1 MNATWLQHVPYEGP
15 GSISEWMAHRGIPFP
30 AVALWNNEPL
40 PDPASLDLLV
50 VMGGPMN
57 VDETDA
63 HPWLLAERRFIRD
76 AIDAGVR
83 VLGICLGA
91 QLIARALGAEVRRG
105 PRQEVGWFPIHRIAG
120 ATHPLFDDLPDELM
134 AYHWHGDTFDLP
146 DGAIHIAGSQRYPNQ
161 AFAWGDHVIALQ
173 CHLETTPQSA
183 RDIIDNTRFTPG
195 PDIQSADDML
205 ADPARFDALRSVM
218 DAMMERLVT

>member
-15 GSISEWMAHRGIPFP
+15 GSISEWMARRGIPFP

-63 HPWLLAERRFIRD
+63 HPWLLAERQFIRD

-91 QLIARALGAEVRRG
+91 QLIARALGAEVHPG
-105 PRQEVGWFPIHRIAG
+105 PRQEVGWFPIRRIAG

-146 DGAIHIAGSQRYPNQ
+146 EGAIHIAGSQRYPNQ

-183 RDIIDNTRFTPG
+183 RDIVDNTRFTPG